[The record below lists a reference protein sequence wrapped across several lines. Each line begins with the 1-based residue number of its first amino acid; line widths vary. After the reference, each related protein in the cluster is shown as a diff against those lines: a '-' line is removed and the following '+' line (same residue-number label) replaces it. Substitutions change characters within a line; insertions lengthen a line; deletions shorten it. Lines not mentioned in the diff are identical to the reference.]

1 MLNLLMA
8 PKNEVLSILKLKEHK
23 MGGENQVRHL
33 KNLGFVEGAKI
44 EIVSEASGN
53 LIVKVKDS
61 KLAIGHDIARNIYIA

>member
-8 PKNEVLSILKLKEHK
+8 PKNEVLSILKLKENK

-33 KNLGFVEGAKI
+33 KNLGFVVGAKV
-44 EIVSEASGN
+44 EVVSEASGN

-61 KLAIGHDIARNIYIA
+61 KLAIGHDIAKNIYIA

>member
-8 PKNEVLSILKLKEHK
+8 PKNEVLSILKLKENK

-33 KNLGFVEGAKI
+33 KNLGFVEGAKV
-44 EIVSEASGN
+44 EVVSEASGN

-61 KLAIGHDIARNIYIA
+61 KLAIGHDIAKNIYIA